1 MQIPFEYYKTFN
13 KDTKVYLKAKWNTR
27 KSYRLVTH
35 PQFFSPQIAFFFPQS
50 RHTNFF
56 SWDNSNMVSPLI
68 NTLFRQ
74 ITRIQPLPTG
84 AIYSTHILGYSGI
97 LQSSSDFCSLHSSA
111 ATKILLEYKPDN
123 VAPLVTHLEIKPRSF
138 TRSISS
144 GPWLFCWLCSYHS
157 APCLLK
163 QERQA
168 SVSGP

>member
-1 MQIPFEYYKTFN
+1 MKYKKILQTSDSSTVFLSSN
-13 KDTKVYLKAKWNTR
+13 CL
-27 KSYRLVTH
+27 
-35 PQFFSPQIAFFFPQS
+35 FFPQS